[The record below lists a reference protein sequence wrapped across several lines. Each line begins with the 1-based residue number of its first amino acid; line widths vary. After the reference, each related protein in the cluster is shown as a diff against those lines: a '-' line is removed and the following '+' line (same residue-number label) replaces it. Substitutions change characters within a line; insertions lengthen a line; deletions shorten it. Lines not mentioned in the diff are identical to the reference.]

1 MMKNLSPVIRKN
13 WVLRNGW
20 ILLLLLLLLFQCDE
34 EELSP
39 QTRKECLEIAS
50 FGIPAE
56 SPYCLPYA
64 ADSSYLITQSYCSAI
79 GRSHESRFA
88 YDFKM
93 PLGTQILA
101 ARGGTVVEFRE
112 HFSDDDPTGGHEN
125 MVCLEHEDGRLSLYI
140 HMKYQGVDVELGD
153 YVPKGGH
160 LGWVGS
166 SGTGFSHLHFQV
178 CEGSGRC
185 SFPDNEYTMPVNFSN
200 ADGVFD
206 LNGGLME
213 GEFYMALAC
222 K

>member
-13 WVLRNGW
+13 WVLGNGW
-20 ILLLLLLLLFQCDE
+20 ILLVLLLLLFQCDE

-93 PLGTQILA
+93 PFGTQILA

-153 YVPKGGH
+153 FVPKGGH
-160 LGWVGS
+160 LGWVGT